1 MAETGHRVERA
12 SDFAA
17 RGGECAPRRP
27 GSARLAAYA
36 GTARGLQLFPM
47 SEVQENNKMHLVPR
61 LFIGGYRELRRP
73 ENPVDQALMER
84 LAEARQRLRLE
95 GRDVKPL
102 LGLRTFAAERGP
114 RESPR
119 PRHL

>member
-1 MAETGHRVERA
+1 
-12 SDFAA
+12 
-17 RGGECAPRRP
+17 
-27 GSARLAAYA
+27 
-36 GTARGLQLFPM
+36 
-47 SEVQENNKMHLVPR
+47 NKMHLVPR

-95 GRDVKPL
+95 WRYVKPL
-102 LGLRTFAAERGP
+102 PVLLTFSAEPGT

-119 PRHL
+119 PQHICSTAPNPRGPGSCRDTHCTIWDARISFSCASRPAP